1 MTIKQVMETLDAELL
16 TPEAD
21 LTREVHA
28 ACGSDMMSDVLAY
41 VKDQAVLVTGL
52 NNPQVVRTADMM
64 DMICIV
70 FVRGKKPDG
79 AILQLAVDRGIAV
92 LATKL
97 PMFAACGLLYE
108 KRAAR
113 GDGVM
118 DAIRLHYTVP
128 GDDFTRAGEASAD
141 LKARLKKLGIPA
153 DAVRKVAIALYEGEI
168 NLAIHA
174 GGGEIDVAVTDESV
188 DMTLTDQG
196 PGIPDI
202 ALAMSEGWSTA
213 PDEVRSLG
221 FGAGMGLPNMKK
233 IFR

>member
-97 PMFAACGLLYE
+97 PMFAACCMRE
-108 KRAAR
+108 RSTWPSTRAAAR
-113 GDGVM
+113 STWPLPM
-118 DAIRLHYTVP
+118 
-128 GDDFTRAGEASAD
+128 RAW
-141 LKARLKKLGIPA
+141 I
-153 DAVRKVAIALYEGEI
+153 
-168 NLAIHA
+168 
-174 GGGEIDVAVTDESV
+174 
-188 DMTLTDQG
+188 
-196 PGIPDI
+196 
-202 ALAMSEGWSTA
+202 
-213 PDEVRSLG
+213 
-221 FGAGMGLPNMKK
+221 
-233 IFR
+233 